1 MIDFPILSAMVWLP
15 ILGGVALLVMDSMGN
30 TACRQTALVVSIVTF
45 ALSTLLY
52 THFDSTTAVMQFQEN
67 VPWIEA
73 FSANYHLGVDG
84 ISMPLIILT
93 TFTTVLVVLAG
104 WQVIQ
109 HKTAQYMAAFLVM
122 EGLMNGV
129 FAALDAVLFYVFW
142 EAMLIPMFLIIGI
155 WGGPN
160 RVYATI
166 KFFLYTFLG
175 SVFMLV
181 ALIYMY
187 LKSGSFSI
195 LDFHLLP
202 LTMTEQVLI
211 FIAFLMA
218 FAVKVPMWPVHTWL
232 PDAHVEAPTG
242 GSVVLAA
249 IMLKIG
255 GYGFLRFSLPIT
267 PDASHALDWL
277 IIGMSLI
284 AVVYI
289 GFVALVQQDMK
300 KLIAY
305 SSIAHMGFVTMGIFL
320 VFTLLDNSGSIR
332 GAALG
337 MEGGMVQMISH
348 GFISGALF
356 LCVGVLYDRVHS
368 RQINDYGGVVN
379 TMPIFAAFMVLF
391 AMANSGLPG
400 TSGFVGEFMVILA
413 SFKANFWFAFLAAT
427 TLILGAAYS
436 LWMVKRV
443 VFGDI
448 ANDNVR
454 QLEDVNGREFV
465 ILASLAVMVLFFGLY
480 PAPLI
485 DVMHA
490 SVDNLLAHVTVSKLP
505 VQETGVALLNAVQP

>member
-1 MIDFPILSAMVWLP
+1 MTDFAILSWLIWLP
-15 ILGGVALLVMDSMGN
+15 IAGGAALLAMDAMGN
-30 TACRQTALVVSIVTF
+30 TACRQVALGVSIVTF
-45 ALSTLLY
+45 ALSTQLY
-52 THFDSTTAVMQFQEN
+52 THFDSATAAMQFQEN
-67 VPWIEA
+67 IPWIDA

-93 TFTTVLVVLAG
+93 TFTTILVVLAG

-109 HKTAQYMAAFLVM
+109 KKTAQYMAAFLIM
-122 EGLMNGV
+122 EGLMVGV

-142 EAMLIPMFLIIGI
+142 EAMLIPMFLIIGV

-166 KFFLYTFLG
+166 KFFLYTFFG

-195 LDFHLLP
+195 LDFHFLSLS
-202 LTMTEQVLI
+202 MTEQVLI
-211 FIAFLMA
+211 FIAFLLA

-242 GSVVLAA
+242 GSVILAA

-320 VFTLLDNSGSIR
+320 VFVLLDNSGSTQ
-332 GAALG
+332 GAQLG
-337 MEGGMVQMISH
+337 MEGGMIQMVSH

-368 RQINDYGGVVN
+368 RQISDYGGVVN
-379 TMPIFAAFMVLF
+379 TMPVFAAFMVLF

-454 QLEDVNGREFV
+454 ELEDINAREFT

-490 SVDNLLAHVTVSKLP
+490 SIDNLIAHVTVSKLP
-505 VQETGVALLNAVQP
+505 AETGLVLLGTGN